1 MAPLSVARFGAT
13 VRTLR
18 AAVANLP
25 RGIVGP
31 CRFRSEAGRAVRAAV
46 PVLRCRGFSPW
57 QLLPWCRTEHA
68 GGLARPVGLIPLAAA
83 RDPLRPSTERA
94 ASDRTTSD
102 VLCRS
107 TSASARAPPRVR
119 PTPPVFRQA
128 AQWTRRARALRN
140 RHPVRG
146 DGTMNPG
153 RLPWLGRSTLRS
165 SRALRVR
172 CSARALRSAPV
183 RPIRRRHPRHG
194 NAAGS
199 CYPAPARLG
208 LSTSPSRT

>member
-1 MAPLSVARFGAT
+1 MNWRPFRP
-13 VRTLR
+13 VRSCEPSAQRWPTYR
-18 AAVANLP
+18 AASSVRIDSGARRGVQFALP
-25 RGIVGP
+25 FPSSGAAVFRRDSFRRG
-31 CRFRSEAGRAVRAAV
+31 AGSSTRAAGEA
-46 PVLRCRGFSPW
+46 CRP
-57 QLLPWCRTEHA
+57 L
-68 GGLARPVGLIPLAAA
+68 PLAAA

-94 ASDRTTSD
+94 VSDRTTSD
-102 VLCRS
+102 ILCRS

-119 PTPPVFRQA
+119 PVRPVFRQA
-128 AQWTRRARALRN
+128 VQLTRRARALQN

-146 DGTMNPG
+146 DGTNDPG
-153 RLPWLGRSTLRS
+153 RLRWRRCSTLRS

-172 CSARALRSAPV
+172 CSACALRSAPF
-183 RPIRRRHPRHG
+183 RPIQRRHPRHG